1 MKRTLLSGTILF
13 LIIFA
18 LSSCFGS
25 CQGEPREFFL
35 ASENQ
40 GDGTDVDDDPNDEIS
55 TGGEQEEETSA
66 EADDQ
71 STQETT
77 EKSPDE
83 TGGESTGE
91 TGGEASSETHNET
104 SQESGAT
111 SAWSEESSADPCDTL
126 ISLDIS
132 VRFEK
137 YFSGN
142 YVYSVDFVNPDLVAL
157 RGTVAGG
164 ITRDV
169 RLVLEACTGS
179 AELAVFN
186 DFDGDGLWNPKL
198 EAKTLLPIM
207 VGHDALASSLELY
220 LPFVGITSYPGHAIV
235 YLNPDVDTS
244 DEFIARLAQADLVVI
259 DHSTVENFPTSFV
272 QKLRNANGRNL
283 ILIYFDPTSAYDLPR
298 SSLDIEKFNY
308 LANTFGFINGIGS
321 VAGYM
326 PGVWRGEYV
335 DILQYWPGSN
345 MVNMTHYVKAID
357 QSFFSHWA
365 EMHVGYFEA
374 LARNLGVD
382 GIFFDNMLWTYHH
395 IPLTNENEIS
405 ALDANYDTI
414 ENELIPV
421 GQGFYQIDRDL
432 QAGLHEFLS
441 FVRQRFNG
449 PLLGNGSNPE
459 YVEQLNGMYFE
470 NVVDW
475 SRTYPLFKETVP
487 DGKENISVWNNVL
500 NDASQIQTCRVGV
513 LTATILGGYHSCE
526 NFLHD
531 DFYWVDEYAFTLGR
545 RIGDVVWQNDVNLS
559 VHEFGVVIYNS
570 TLSSRALFFT
580 RPMQAFRGTQRP
592 DLNHGGTLM
601 NITLPAQDGVML
613 KYQ

>member
-244 DEFIARLAQADLVVI
+244 DEFIARLAQAA
-259 DHSTVENFPTSFV
+259 SP
-272 QKLRNANGRNL
+272 
-283 ILIYFDPTSAYDLPR
+283 
-298 SSLDIEKFNY
+298 EK
-308 LANTFGFINGIGS
+308 
-321 VAGYM
+321 
-326 PGVWRGEYV
+326 
-335 DILQYWPGSN
+335 
-345 MVNMTHYVKAID
+345 
-357 QSFFSHWA
+357 
-365 EMHVGYFEA
+365 
-374 LARNLGVD
+374 
-382 GIFFDNMLWTYHH
+382 
-395 IPLTNENEIS
+395 
-405 ALDANYDTI
+405 
-414 ENELIPV
+414 
-421 GQGFYQIDRDL
+421 
-432 QAGLHEFLS
+432 
-441 FVRQRFNG
+441 
-449 PLLGNGSNPE
+449 
-459 YVEQLNGMYFE
+459 
-470 NVVDW
+470 
-475 SRTYPLFKETVP
+475 
-487 DGKENISVWNNVL
+487 
-500 NDASQIQTCRVGV
+500 
-513 LTATILGGYHSCE
+513 
-526 NFLHD
+526 
-531 DFYWVDEYAFTLGR
+531 
-545 RIGDVVWQNDVNLS
+545 
-559 VHEFGVVIYNS
+559 
-570 TLSSRALFFT
+570 
-580 RPMQAFRGTQRP
+580 
-592 DLNHGGTLM
+592 
-601 NITLPAQDGVML
+601 
-613 KYQ
+613 